1 MTTEQTPTAQK
12 GSPPASLVVQYGEVR
27 DIPLNRLK
35 ASPKN
40 ARRVGHSAEVI
51 ESRAAS
57 ITYKGVLQPLVVEP
71 EVKDGRETGYY
82 LVSAGEGR
90 RQALRLLAKRKALA
104 KGAPVRCVVDTT
116 NDPAEVSMDENLSRE
131 PMHPADQFEAFRDL
145 AERKGYGAE
154 EIGARFGVKPEI
166 VRQRLR
172 LGAVAPAL
180 LDLYREE
187 ALTLDQVMAFAV
199 NPDPARQ
206 LQVYA
211 QLPANTRQPYAIRRA
226 MTDTKVAADDPRV
239 RFLGLDAYVAAG
251 GPVLRDLF
259 TEDNEGW
266 IEDVVLLDR
275 LVGEKLAAMAQDI
288 RDREGWK
295 WASAHLEFPHGHGC
309 SRLWEHVLTRT
320 PEEAEAINA
329 LQAEE
334 AALTDQWGDIDPP
347 PVEVAARFEAIAAQ
361 LEAYGDDYGHTPDE
375 KARAG
380 VLVVLTPYG
389 EARID
394 RGFVRPEDEPA
405 PEASPE
411 LETEGQAEG
420 DDAREAF
427 DPDEDGGGD
436 EDRLEDEAAAGDE
449 AEEPAG
455 DAAAPLPDRVIA
467 ELTAHRSA
475 ALRDALA
482 QSPDLAQLALVHAL
496 VSRVFGIGGSATCLD
511 IRWGSR
517 DLNPFGEGI
526 EDSAAGQAIAE
537 RHRLWARQI
546 PSRTEDFWGFVVG
559 LDGDSRASLLA
570 HCVSLTLDGV
580 RSWERRPLS
589 VLAHVETL
597 ATALDLDMRAYW
609 KPTAVRYLDRV
620 TKAQIV
626 AAVSDGVSPD
636 AAARLAGLKKPE
648 MVAAAEPLLVEA
660 GWLPAALRTAK
671 PEAPEPGTPEPRT
684 PEPRTREPDTPEPD
698 APEPKASEPSP
709 AMTGAVE
716 EDGETSAALEADGS
730 GTEGEP
736 LVLTGPD
743 PDEPLIDD
751 AEPLASL
758 DEADHA
764 EPEPSEAE
772 AAQVEAL
779 LPVAD

>member
-1 MTTEQTPTAQK
+1 MTTQQTPAAPK
-12 GSPPASLVVQYGEVR
+12 AASSGPIIVQYGEVR
-27 DIPLNRLK
+27 DIPLNKLK

-40 ARRVGHSAEVI
+40 VRRVGHSAQVI

-131 PMHPADQFEAFRDL
+131 PMHPADQFEAFKDL

-199 NPDPARQ
+199 NPDPERQ
-206 LQVYA
+206 MQVYA
-211 QLPANTRQPYAIRRA
+211 QLPAGNRQPQAIRRA
-226 MTDTKVAADDPRV
+226 MTDTKVAADDTRV
-239 RFLGLDAYVAAG
+239 RFVGLDAYVAAG

-259 TEDNEGW
+259 TPDNEGW
-266 IEDVVLLDR
+266 LEDVVLLDR
-275 LVGEKLAAMAQDI
+275 LVGEKLVAMAQDI
-288 RDREGWK
+288 REREGWK
-295 WASAHLEFPHGHGC
+295 WASAHLAFPHGHGC
-309 SRLWEHVLTRT
+309 SRIWEHALTRT
-320 PEEAEAINA
+320 PEAAQAIAA

-334 AALTDQWGDIDPP
+334 AALTDQWADIDPP
-347 PVEVAARFEAIAAQ
+347 PPEVAARIEAIQAE
-361 LEAYGDDYGHTPDE
+361 LEAYGDDYGHTPEE

-394 RGFVRPEDEPA
+394 RGFVRPEDEPT
-405 PEASPE
+405 PEPEPE
-411 LETEGQAEG
+411 LEAEAEAEGEGARAPFGPGDEHDEG
-420 DDAREAF
+420 DDDEGRE
-427 DPDEDGGGD
+427 GGD
-436 EDRLEDEAAAGDE
+436 VETVGETED
-449 AEEPAG
+449 PAG
-455 DAAAPLPDRVIA
+455 DPAAPLPDRVIA

-482 QSPDLAQLALVHAL
+482 QNPDLAQVALVHAL
-496 VSRVFGIGGSATCLD
+496 VSRVFGMGSAATCLD

-517 DLNPFGEGI
+517 DLNQFGEGI
-526 EDSAAGQAIAE
+526 EDSPAGLAIAE
-537 RHRLWARQI
+537 RHRLWARQM
-546 PSRTEDFWGFVVG
+546 PTRTEDFWDFVVG
-559 LDGDSRASLLA
+559 LDGDRRDSLLA

-580 RSWERRPLS
+580 KSWERRPAT

-609 KPTAVRYLDRV
+609 KPTAMRYLDRV

-626 AAVSDGVSPD
+626 AAVGDGVSGE
-636 AAARLAGLKKPE
+636 AAARLTGLKKPD
-648 MVAAAEPLLVEA
+648 MVAIAEPLLVEA
-660 GWLPAALRTAK
+660 GWLPAVLRTVK
-671 PEAPEPGTPEPRT
+671 PEASEPE
-684 PEPRTREPDTPEPD
+684 
-698 APEPKASEPSP
+698 ASEPDP
-709 AMTGAVE
+709 AMVDGDEEGGAAFVE
-716 EDGETSAALEADGS
+716 TEADGAEAEAEAIAATS
-730 GTEGEP
+730 LDPAEP
-736 LVLTGPD
+736 LT
-743 PDEPLIDD
+743 DE
-751 AEPLASL
+751 AEPLATL
-758 DEADHA
+758 GDADQPEAA
-764 EPEPSEAE
+764 LSEAE
-772 AAQVEAL
+772 ADEVEAL
-779 LPVAD
+779 LPVAG